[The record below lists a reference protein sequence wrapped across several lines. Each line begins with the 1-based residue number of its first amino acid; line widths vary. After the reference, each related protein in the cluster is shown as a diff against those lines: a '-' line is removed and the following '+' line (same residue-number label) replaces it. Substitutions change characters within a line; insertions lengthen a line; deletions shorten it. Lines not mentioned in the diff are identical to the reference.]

1 MQFAYE
7 KSYELSVF
15 QRDEKAMTKKITDLS
30 QYRTVKADYQK
41 LLEQNPYTILSF
53 KDYFKV
59 REFLEKV
66 HRARLRKKLE
76 QQGK

>member
-1 MQFAYE
+1 
-7 KSYELSVF
+7 
-15 QRDEKAMTKKITDLS
+15 MTKKIADLS

-41 LLEQNPYTILSF
+41 LLAQNPYTILSF

-66 HRARLRKKLE
+66 HRARLRKKPE
-76 QQGK
+76 KQGK